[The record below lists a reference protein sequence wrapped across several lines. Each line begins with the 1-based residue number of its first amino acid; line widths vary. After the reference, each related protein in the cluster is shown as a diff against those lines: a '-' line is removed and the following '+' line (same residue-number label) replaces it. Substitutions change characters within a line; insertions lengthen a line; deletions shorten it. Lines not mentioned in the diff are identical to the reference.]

1 MNSENGEPVKIVE
14 EIPTQVT
21 NLNHWGEGHSPQE
34 VLSDIMKTIDDVA
47 DVVIVARYRRS
58 DSTEDQ
64 YAVGSSSGAL
74 HSKLGLLKLGG
85 YLISKYHSLD
95 L

>member
-1 MNSENGEPVKIVE
+1 MNSENGHRVKIVE
-14 EIPTQVT
+14 ETPTQVT
-21 NLNHWGEGHSPQE
+21 NLNHWGEGHSPKE
-34 VLSDIMKTIDDVA
+34 VLTNIMESIDDIT

-58 DSTEDQ
+58 DGTEDQ